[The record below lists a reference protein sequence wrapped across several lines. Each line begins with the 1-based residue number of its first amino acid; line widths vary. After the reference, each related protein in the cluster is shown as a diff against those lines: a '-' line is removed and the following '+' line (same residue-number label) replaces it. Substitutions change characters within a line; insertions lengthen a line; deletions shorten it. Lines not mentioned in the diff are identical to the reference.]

1 MRYALIGCGRISVN
15 HIQAALNNNLEIVG
29 LCDLIPER
37 VNEKK
42 EKFPLVKDVPLY
54 TDYVKMLEEVKPTLV
69 AIATESG
76 EHAKIAKECIRH
88 KVNVIIEKPI
98 SLALSDAREIIN
110 LANERNITLHRLS
123 LEAGIPYSTLSSFIN
138 KKSQSPKLATLL
150 HICEG
155 LGIELNDFFTDK
167 LFKDVEED

>member
-1 MRYALIGCGRISVN
+1 MQLS
-15 HIQAALNNNLEIVG
+15 E
-29 LCDLIPER
+29 
-37 VNEKK
+37 
-42 EKFPLVKDVPLY
+42 
-54 TDYVKMLEEVKPTLV
+54 
-69 AIATESG
+69 AI
-76 EHAKIAKECIRH
+76 R
-88 KVNVIIEKPI
+88 
-98 SLALSDAREIIN
+98 RRIIN

-138 KKSQSPKLATLL
+138 GKSQSPKLATLL

>member
-1 MRYALIGCGRISVN
+1 MQLS
-15 HIQAALNNNLEIVG
+15 E
-29 LCDLIPER
+29 
-37 VNEKK
+37 
-42 EKFPLVKDVPLY
+42 
-54 TDYVKMLEEVKPTLV
+54 
-69 AIATESG
+69 AI
-76 EHAKIAKECIRH
+76 R
-88 KVNVIIEKPI
+88 
-98 SLALSDAREIIN
+98 RRIIN

-155 LGIELNDFFTDK
+155 LGIELNEFFTDK